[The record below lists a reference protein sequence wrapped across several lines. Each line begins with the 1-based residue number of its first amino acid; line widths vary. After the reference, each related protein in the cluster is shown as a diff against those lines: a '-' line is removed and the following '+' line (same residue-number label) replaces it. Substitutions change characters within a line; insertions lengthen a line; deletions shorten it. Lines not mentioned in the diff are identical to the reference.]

1 MDNLYRNYPAS
12 ELVRYDL
19 GWHEPPWL
27 PESVREMHRQAQWFL
42 NDLAHHHSGT
52 APRWLTL
59 CGHSGCGKTY
69 LAAAIRN
76 TAKYS
81 LGYTEQ
87 QTQLRNA
94 SILASRLRD
103 GDMGLLTFLC
113 NIPVLVLDDLGA
125 EYPSDFIRSKIYEL
139 MESRLNK
146 WTVITSNL
154 SVADI
159 ADRLDVRIASRIKR
173 GANVLVESKE
183 PFDFCWKAKEQNYTA
198 HLKKHDT
205 ATKNTQTQPP
215 SQHNVDTNPATPAEQ
230 AAFREWLHTNIA
242 ECSHRAKPGATVKH
256 NRIPR

>member
-76 TAKYS
+76 TAKYT

-198 HLKKHDT
+198 HLKKHDHKPT
-205 ATKNTQTQPP
+205 ERIQPSP
-215 SQHNVDTNPATPAEQ
+215 AISQNNMGSTPAEQ

-242 ECSHRAKPGATVKH
+242 ECSALAKPCSRLKYK
-256 NRIPR
+256 RIPR